1 MTDEKVRER
10 AAAESISR
18 ASPRLVREVVSAVL
32 TGAIACGDLSFKGK
46 TAEEIRNETQR
57 FRRLLARGRIKIL
70 PVIDHR
76 NDLLRE
82 ARTFLRHSDWNLALL
97 LYATYFEHAVN
108 SLLAMQA
115 RRRRFSKDAL
125 LQMIREVSLPAKMGW
140 VLELLGMKPIN
151 SVHRKRLL
159 KLAELRNA
167 FVHYKWLPKTDSD
180 VALFYGKLDPVTQ
193 SLKDVEKTVS
203 YLRRYEEQMFYEGQ
217 RKHVRTIVRRISK
230 RARASPSD
238 EGKTVR
244 SV

>member
-1 MTDEKVRER
+1 MTDDQVRER

-18 ASPRLVREVVSAVL
+18 ASPRLVRGVVSAVL
-32 TGAIACGDLSFKGK
+32 TAAIACGELSFKGK
-46 TAEEIRNETQR
+46 TAGEIKDETQR
-57 FRRLLARGRIKIL
+57 FRRLLARGSIKLL

-82 ARTFLRHSDWNLALL
+82 ARAFLRYSEWNLALL

-108 SLLAMQA
+108 ALLAMQA
-115 RRRRFSKDAL
+115 RRRHFSKDAL
-125 LQMIREVSLPAKMGW
+125 LQMVREVSLPGKMGW
-140 VLELLGMKPIN
+140 VLELLEMKPIN

-180 VALFYGKLDPVTQ
+180 IALPYGKLDPVTQ

-203 YLRRYEEQMFYEGQ
+203 YLRRYEEQMFYAGQ
-217 RKHVRTIVRRISK
+217 RKHVRTIVRRIGRK
-230 RARASPSD
+230 ER
-238 EGKTVR
+238 R
-244 SV
+244 SSLDG